1 MNGAVEFL
9 SSYRY
14 AALFACVLA
23 EQLGLPLPAAPCLLA
38 AGALAGLGRLNLAL
52 ALLLA
57 VAASL
62 IGDSVWYYLGKTR
75 GMAVLRLLCKISLE
89 PDGCVRQTN
98 AAYSKH
104 GTRWLLFA
112 KFIPG
117 VSTVAPPMA
126 GIYRVGLWKFIAMDG
141 TGASLWAGV
150 FLLAGWWFSGQI
162 DKIAAH
168 MDRLG
173 GWMGLALAGVS
184 VIYVL
189 FRLIVRTRV
198 HRSLRAARIT
208 PLELKQR
215 MESGEIV
222 TIVDLRNT
230 FEWRE
235 GRIPGS
241 LTLTVKDLD
250 NFVPAVPDAEMIL
263 YCSCPDEISSA
274 AAATVRL
281 KRRGIKSIRPLEGG
295 FPLWTKLGFPVEV
308 PAGVSAT
315 GASGVCIGT

>member
-1 MNGAVEFL
+1 MNGTVEFL
-9 SSYRY
+9 STYGHAS
-14 AALFACVLA
+14 LFAGVLA
-23 EQLGLPLPAAPCLLA
+23 EQLGLPLPAAPLLLA
-38 AGALAGLGRLNLAL
+38 AGALASAGKLNLAV

-62 IGDSVWYYLGKTR
+62 IGDTVWYYLGKTR

-89 PDGCVRQTN
+89 PDACVRKTN

-126 GIYRVGLWKFIAMDG
+126 GFHRVNFWKFIAMDG
-141 TGASLWAGV
+141 MGASLWAGA
-150 FLLAGWWFSGQI
+150 FLFSGWWFGGQI
-162 DKIAAH
+162 ETVAAH
-168 MDRLG
+168 MDRLS
-173 GWMGLALAGVS
+173 GWMVLALVGVS
-184 VIYVL
+184 VIYIL
-189 FRLIVRTRV
+189 FKLIERTRV
-198 HRSLRAARIT
+198 HRSLRVARIT

-215 MESGEIV
+215 MESGETI

-241 LTLTVKDLD
+241 LTLTAKELD
-250 NFVPAVPDAEMIL
+250 KFVPAVPEAEMIL
-263 YCSCPDEISSA
+263 YCSCPNEISSA
-274 AAATVRL
+274 AAATMRL
-281 KRRGIKSIRPLEGG
+281 KRRGVKSIRPLEGG
-295 FPLWTKLGFPVEV
+295 FPLWTQLGFPVEV
-308 PAGVSAT
+308 PAGISAT
-315 GASGVCIGT
+315 GASGVCI

>member
-1 MNGAVEFL
+1 MNETIEFL
-9 SSYRY
+9 ASYGY

-23 EQLGLPLPAAPCLLA
+23 EQLGLPVPAAPLLLA
-38 AGALAGLGRLNLAL
+38 AGALANAGKLNLAV

-62 IGDSVWYYLGKTR
+62 VGDTVWYYLGKTR

-89 PDGCVRQTN
+89 PDVCVRQTN

-117 VSTVAPPMA
+117 VSTIAPPMA
-126 GIYRVGLWKFIAMDG
+126 GIYRVNLWRFIAADG
-141 TGASLWAGV
+141 TGAGLWAGV
-150 FLLAGWWFSGQI
+150 YLFAGWWFGGQI
-162 DKIAAH
+162 ETVAAH
-168 MDRLG
+168 LNRLG
-173 GWMGLALAGVS
+173 GWVGLALVGVS

-189 FRLIVRTRV
+189 FKLIERTRV
-198 HRSLRAARIT
+198 HRSLRVARIT

-215 MESGEIV
+215 MESGETI

-241 LTLTVKDLD
+241 LTLTAKELD
-250 NFVPAVPDAEMIL
+250 NFVPAVPEAEMIL
-263 YCSCPDEISSA
+263 YCSCPNEITSA
-274 AAATVRL
+274 AAATMRL
-281 KRRGIKSIRPLEGG
+281 KRRGIKSIRPLKGG
-295 FPLWTKLGFPVEV
+295 FPLWTQLGFPVEV
-308 PAGVSAT
+308 PVGVSAT
-315 GASGVCIGT
+315 GASGVCI

>member
-1 MNGAVEFL
+1 MNGTVELL
-9 SSYRY
+9 SSYGY

-23 EQLGLPLPAAPCLLA
+23 EQLGLPLPAAPFLLA
-38 AGALAGLGRLNLAL
+38 AGALAGLGRLNLAF

-62 IGDSVWYYLGKTR
+62 IGDTIWYYLGKTR

-89 PDGCVRQTN
+89 PDACVRQTN

-126 GIYRVGLWKFIAMDG
+126 GIYRVSLWRFIAMDG
-141 TGASLWAGV
+141 IGASLWAGV
-150 FLLAGWWFSGQI
+150 FLFAGWWFSGQI
-162 DKIAAH
+162 DTIAAH
-168 MDRLG
+168 TDRLG

-189 FRLIVRTRV
+189 FKLIARTRV
-198 HRSLRAARIT
+198 RRSLRVARIT

-215 MESGEIV
+215 MESGESIM
-222 TIVDLRNT
+222 IIDLRNN

-241 LTLTVKDLD
+241 LTLTVQELD
-250 NFVPAVPDAEMIL
+250 AFVPPVPEGEMIL

-274 AAATVRL
+274 AAATMRL
-281 KRRGIKSIRPLEGG
+281 KRRGINSIRPLEGG
-295 FPLWTKLGFPVEV
+295 FPLWTQLGFPVEG
-308 PAGVSAT
+308 PIGVSVT
-315 GASGVCIGT
+315 GALGVRI

>member
-1 MNGAVEFL
+1 MNGTVEFL
-9 SSYRY
+9 SSYGY
-14 AALFACVLA
+14 AALFACVLV
-23 EQLGLPLPAAPCLLA
+23 EQLGLPLPAAPLLLA
-38 AGALAGLGRLNLAL
+38 AGALAGLGRLNLAF
-52 ALLLA
+52 ALLLS

-62 IGDSVWYYLGKTR
+62 IGDTVWYYLGKAR

-89 PDGCVRQTN
+89 PDACVRQTS

-126 GIYRVGLWKFIAMDG
+126 GIYRVSLWKFIAMDG
-141 TGASLWAGV
+141 VGAGLWAGV
-150 FLLAGWWFSGQI
+150 YLFAGWWFGGQI
-162 DKIAAH
+162 ETVAAH

-173 GWMGLALAGVS
+173 GWMGLALVGVS

-189 FRLIVRTRV
+189 FKLIERTRV
-198 HRSLRAARIT
+198 HRSLRVARIS

-215 MESGEIV
+215 IESGESMM
-222 TIVDLRNT
+222 IVDLRNT

-241 LTLTVKDLD
+241 LTLTVKELD
-250 NFVPAVPDAEMIL
+250 NFVPAVPEAEMIL
-263 YCSCPDEISSA
+263 YCSCPNEISSA
-274 AAATVRL
+274 ATATMRL

-295 FPLWTKLGFPVEV
+295 FPLWTQLGFPVEV
-308 PAGVSAT
+308 PGGFSAT
-315 GASGVCIGT
+315 GASGVCI

>member
-1 MNGAVEFL
+1 MNGTVEFL
-9 SSYRY
+9 SSYGY
-14 AALFACVLA
+14 AALFACVLV
-23 EQLGLPLPAAPCLLA
+23 EQLGLPLPAAPFLLT
-38 AGALAGLGRLNLAL
+38 AGTLASAGKLNLAA

-62 IGDSVWYYLGKTR
+62 IGDTVWYYLGKAR

-89 PDGCVRQTN
+89 PDACVRQTS

-126 GIYRVGLWKFIAMDG
+126 GIYRVSLWKFIAMDG
-141 TGASLWAGV
+141 VGAGLWAGV
-150 FLLAGWWFSGQI
+150 YLFAGWWFGGQI
-162 DKIAAH
+162 ETVAAH

-173 GWMGLALAGVS
+173 GWMGLALVGVS

-189 FRLIVRTRV
+189 FKLIERTRV
-198 HRSLRAARIT
+198 HRSLRVARIT

-215 MESGEIV
+215 IESGESMM
-222 TIVDLRNT
+222 IVDLRNT

-241 LTLTVKDLD
+241 LTLTAQELD
-250 NFVPAVPDAEMIL
+250 NFVPAVPEAEMIL
-263 YCSCPDEISSA
+263 YCSCPNEISSA
-274 AAATVRL
+274 ATATMRL

-295 FPLWTKLGFPVEV
+295 FPLWTQHGFPVEV
-308 PAGVSAT
+308 PGGFSAT
-315 GASGVCIGT
+315 GASGVCI

>member
-1 MNGAVEFL
+1 MNGTFEFL
-9 SSYRY
+9 SSYGY

-23 EQLGLPLPAAPCLLA
+23 EQLGLPLPAAPFLLA
-38 AGALAGLGRLNLAL
+38 AGALARAGKLNLAV

-62 IGDSVWYYLGKTR
+62 IADTVWYYLGKTR
-75 GMAVLRLLCKISLE
+75 GMSVLRLLCKISLE
-89 PDGCVRQTN
+89 PDACVRQTN

-126 GIYRVGLWKFIAMDG
+126 GIYRVSLWRFIAGDG
-141 TGASLWAGV
+141 TGAALWAGLYL
-150 FLLAGWWFSGQI
+150 FGGWWFGGQI
-162 DKIAAH
+162 ETVAAH
-168 MDRLG
+168 VDRLG
-173 GWMGLALAGVS
+173 GWLGLSLLGVS
-184 VIYVL
+184 VIYAL
-189 FRLIVRTRV
+189 FKLIERTRV
-198 HRSLRAARIT
+198 HRSLRVARIS

-215 MESGEIV
+215 MESGETI

-235 GRIPGS
+235 RRIPGS
-241 LTLTVKDLD
+241 LTLTAKELD
-250 NFVPAVPDAEMIL
+250 NFVPAVPEAEMIL
-263 YCSCPDEISSA
+263 YCSCPNEISSA

-295 FPLWTKLGFPVEV
+295 FPLWTELGFPVEV
-308 PAGVSAT
+308 AMSNNSLALG
-315 GASGVCIGT
+315 GRI

>member
-1 MNGAVEFL
+1 MNGTLEFL
-9 SSYRY
+9 IRYGY
-14 AALFACVLA
+14 AALFVGVLA
-23 EQLGLPLPAAPCLLA
+23 EQLGLPFPAAPFLLA
-38 AGALAGLGRLNLAL
+38 AGALASAGKLNLAV

-62 IGDSVWYYLGKTR
+62 AGDTVWYYLGKTR
-75 GMAVLRLLCKISLE
+75 GIAVLRLLCKLALE
-89 PDGCVRQTN
+89 PDTCVRRTN

-126 GIYRVGLWKFIAMDG
+126 GIYRVNLWKFVALDG
-141 TGASLWAGV
+141 TGAGLWAGV
-150 FLLAGWWFSGQI
+150 YLFAGWYFGGQLE
-162 DKIAAH
+162 AVATQ

-173 GWMGLALAGVS
+173 GWMGVGLAGLA
-184 VIYVL
+184 VIYL
-189 FRLIVRTRV
+189 LCKLIERTRV
-198 HRSLRAARIT
+198 HRSLRVARIT

-215 MESGEIV
+215 IESGEPV

-230 FEWRE
+230 FEWHE

-241 LTLTVKDLD
+241 LTLTVKELD
-250 NFVPAVPDAEMIL
+250 NFVPAVPAAEMIL
-263 YCSCPDEISSA
+263 YCSCPNAISSA

-281 KRRGIKSIRPLEGG
+281 QRRGIKSIRPLEGG
-295 FPLWTKLGFPVEV
+295 FPLWTQLGFPVEC
-308 PAGVSAT
+308 PVSVADR
-315 GASGVCIGT
+315 

>member
-1 MNGAVEFL
+1 MNGTIEFL
-9 SSYRY
+9 VTYGY

-23 EQLGLPLPAAPCLLA
+23 EQLGLPLPAAPFLLA
-38 AGALAGLGRLNLAL
+38 AGALASAGKLNLTV

-62 IGDSVWYYLGKTR
+62 MGDTVWYYLGKSR
-75 GMAVLRLLCKISLE
+75 GMAVLQLLCKISLE
-89 PDGCVRQTN
+89 PDACVRRTN

-126 GIYRVGLWKFIAMDG
+126 GIYRVSLWRFIAADG
-141 TGASLWAGV
+141 TGAGLWASV
-150 FLLAGWWFSGQI
+150 YLFAGWWFGGQI
-162 DKIAAH
+162 ETVAAH

-173 GWMGLALAGVS
+173 RWVGLALLGVS

-189 FRLIVRTRV
+189 FKMIERTRV
-198 HRSLRAARIT
+198 HRSLRVAHIT

-215 MESGEIV
+215 MESGETI

-235 GRIPGS
+235 RRIPGS
-241 LTLTVKDLD
+241 LTLTARELD
-250 NFVPAVPDAEMIL
+250 NFVPAGPEAEMVL
-263 YCSCPDEISSA
+263 YCSCPNEISSA

-295 FPLWTKLGFPVEV
+295 FPLWTELGFPVEV
-308 PAGVSAT
+308 AMSNNRLALG
-315 GASGVCIGT
+315 GRI